1 MSKVNSSNIVGD
13 VMHVEWEYNK
23 TYPLQIIHLG

>member
-13 VMHVEWEYNK
+13 VMHVKWEYNK